1 MNTRQRG
8 LIAFAILLFVGIV
21 FCGWLPFVAMPNA
34 GVGMALPVIEVPG
47 EVVVENGFFGLDL
60 TNSIIGTLFSDFMV
74 ILFAILAWRASR
86 GWTKE
91 VPGRFQGFVEALVEG
106 LYNFFKGIA
115 GDRLRTQSP
124 VPLWPL
130 CATIFL
136 FLLAANYMKLF
147 PGVETIGKM
156 HCAHIGKSGYPIVEG
171 SANNTFLLY
180 VDSALNAGTAQTEET
195 EHACHDYF
203 VKRLAGE
210 ADGEVSLV
218 SAEETAHLNEEI
230 HELDERL
237 LTLDE
242 EIARLELLAG
252 AAPAEDA
259 GGHGEA
265 AAEPTAVE
273 GEATATTEGEAAGT
287 ETEATPEGEE
297 ATGDVAGQVPAE
309 EIAPETETAELAEL
323 QAEDV
328 EADVDARLDALRE
341 EREAL
346 SEERNLAN
354 ARLRYPHATLP
365 LTQEQLDK
373 GVIPYI
379 FHVTPFFRGPA
390 TDLSLTI
397 ALALMSMV
405 LVQVYGV
412 TAQGPAYFEKFIN
425 ITALG
430 NLNKKPMG
438 AIDFLVGLIEII
450 SEIGKIV
457 SLAFRLFG
465 NLFAGGVAL
474 MAISF
479 LVALVVPGII
489 YGLEV
494 IIGSVQ
500 ALVFAVLTLVFSVQA
515 MEAHHGGDEEH
526 H

>member
-1 MNTRQRG
+1 MSVRRRG
-8 LIAFAILLFVGIV
+8 IIVFVVLLFVAVV

-47 EVVVENGFFGLDL
+47 EVVTENFFLGIDL
-60 TNSIIGTLFSDFMV
+60 TNTIIGTLFADFMV
-74 ILFAILAWRASR
+74 ILFALLAWRASN
-86 GWTKE
+86 GWKNE
-91 VPGRFQGFVEALVEG
+91 VPGRFQALVEALVEG

-115 GDRLRTQSP
+115 GERLKTQRP
-124 VPLWPL
+124 IPLWPL

-147 PGVETIGKM
+147 PGVETVGKM

-171 SANNTFLLY
+171 SSNNTFLLY
-180 VDSALNAGTAQTEET
+180 VDAPLDAGTSQTEET
-195 EHACHDYF
+195 EHICHDYF

-210 ADGEVSLV
+210 ADGAVALV
-218 SAEETAHLNEEI
+218 SAEEVSN
-230 HELDERL
+230 LDL
-237 LTLDE
+237 
-242 EIARLELLAG
+242 EIAEIDRQVGEINTTIHDLEAELGGEPAADDHG
-252 AAPAEDA
+252 AATEDHAEEPTAEGESTEAA
-259 GGHGEA
+259 GDEA
-265 AAEPTAVE
+265 AATETA
-273 GEATATTEGEAAGT
+273 AT
-287 ETEATPEGEE
+287 ETEATAEGQGEE
-297 ATGDVAGQVPAE
+297 AVTTEETTEAEGDHSE
-309 EIAPETETAELAEL
+309 EVVVSNDEIEAQIAALTE
-323 QAEDV
+323 Q
-328 EADVDARLDALRE
+328 RDALLVQRD
-341 EREAL
+341 
-346 SEERNLAN
+346 LAN
-354 ARLRYPHATLP
+354 TRKVYPGATLP

-379 FHVTPFFRGPA
+379 FHITPYFRGPA

-405 LVQVYGV
+405 MVQVYGV
-412 TAQGPAYFEKFIN
+412 TAQGLPYFEKFIN
-425 ITALG
+425 VSALG
-430 NLNKKPMG
+430 NISKKPMG

-479 LVALVVPGII
+479 LVALIVPGII

-515 MEAHHGGDEEH
+515 MEAHHGDDDEAH